1 MDKSDPKNIIKK
13 HYRTLHKLITIVN
26 KDFETEAIHQLRV
39 EYKKLRAFLRM
50 ISNEKPPHEKI
61 KIPRKVKKAYA
72 VTGSIRDL
80 QLQHKNM
87 LAITGEHV
95 KKIKL
100 YLKFLDCQV
109 RILQPQ
115 FRHIPLNE
123 TIDKCIRETEGLILE
138 KINTIVAGR
147 FINNNCIAITAII
160 SSGNFSDVNMHT
172 IRKHLKDVFYTM
184 QKLGNAGEEIK
195 FHAVEILHPEKNYLD
210 TLLEEFGNLQDK
222 ITSISLLD
230 KHWLRPLGK
239 ANREILLRIKD
250 TLITDHNAIKKA
262 LIERLEHEI
271 APHLEK
277 LNNLNA
283 CTV

>member
-1 MDKSDPKNIIKK
+1 MDKSDPINIIKK
-13 HYRTLHKLITIVN
+13 HYRALHKLITIVN

-50 ISNEKPPHEKI
+50 ISEEKEKQEKI

-72 VTGSIRDL
+72 VAGSIRDL

-87 LAITGEHV
+87 LAITGEHA
-95 KKIKL
+95 KKIKP
-100 YLKFLDCQV
+100 YLKLLDHQV

-115 FRHIPLNE
+115 FRDIPLNK
-123 TIDKCIRETEGLILE
+123 TIDKCTKETEELILE

-160 SSGNFSDVNMHT
+160 TSGNFSDVNMHT
-172 IRKHLKDVFYTM
+172 IRKHLKDIFYTM
-184 QKLGNAGEEIK
+184 QKLENAGKGIK
-195 FHAVEILHPEKNYLD
+195 FHIIEILHPEKNYLD
-210 TLLEEFGNLQDK
+210 TLLEEFGNFQDK
-222 ITSISLLD
+222 ITSISLLGE
-230 KHWLRPLGK
+230 HWLRSLGK
-239 ANREILLRIKD
+239 ANREILRRIKD
-250 TLITDHNAIKKA
+250 TFIADHNAIKKA

-271 APHLEK
+271 VPHLEK